1 MKSLIL
7 ALALTALVSGC
18 ALTCKT
24 PAGEPM
30 SAADEFYC
38 DHTCGMDDL
47 KVSPIQAGLCKNQC
61 VASKG
66 YICQ

>member
-30 SAADEFYC
+30 TAADDFEC
-38 DHTCGMDDL
+38 DHTCGVDDL
-47 KVSPIQAGLCKNQC
+47 KVSVVQAGMCQTRC
-61 VASKG
+61 RRAKG
-66 YICQ
+66 YICE